1 MHKSLHVAEIKL
13 RDAAAVSD
21 HDLAKT
27 MTALRHPAFFIRRDL
42 H

>member
-13 RDAAAVSD
+13 RNAAAVSD
-21 HDLAKT
+21 NDLAKK
-27 MTALRHPAFFIRRDL
+27 MLELRHPAFFVRRDL

>member
-1 MHKSLHVAEIKL
+1 MHKSLHVAEILL

-21 HDLAKT
+21 NDLAQT
-27 MTALRHPAFFIRRDL
+27 MMALRHPAFFIRRDL